1 MSQHSHLD
9 FYPFFSYTISS
20 LWDWSL
26 RHTAV
31 IFYTRNRYLVA
42 PQPGKP
48 LPYLD
53 KKSIGGL
60 LSQEVDGSDPRPDPT
75 RGERGGGYHDWVT
88 RSGVACGVVRINLFS
103 SNSLRAGLFWGG
115 GEDIAVLF
123 SFRSFNSFSKNSF
136 FNWLLILVSTS
147 FYITLFRKPK
157 DSIVW
162 ICQIHFIIYL
172 VWRCWHKKANCHYI
186 SIFCSGCYWL
196 DYIVSLSSLFSWRKE
211 RWARSSSRL

>member
-1 MSQHSHLD
+1 MSQHSHFY

-26 RHTAV
+26 RHTLV

-136 FNWLLILVSTS
+136 FVDVAFCWSWFRLL
-147 FYITLFRKPK
+147 FTLHYFGNPRTQSYGYVK
-157 DSIVW
+157 
-162 ICQIHFIIYL
+162 
-172 VWRCWHKKANCHYI
+172 YI
-186 SIFCSGCYWL
+186 SKSI
-196 DYIVSLSSLFSWRKE
+196 
-211 RWARSSSRL
+211 